1 MTSRVAGVLQRTQGS
16 AVSHFGAI
24 WTRDTFRINT
34 LLIKY
39 RTARAGSGAP
49 HAQCCQ
55 VLGFPME
62 FGYFNTVVGGCFSFQ
77 KRVFYPPERDFYQGT
92 PSKCDWASEL
102 VLSSNWAGFCWQNL
116 ATLLTRAGLICS
128 ENGHCTSDTKHTGLL
143 RAILLIR

>member
-1 MTSRVAGVLQRTQGS
+1 MSRTVHPMTSRVAGVLQRTQGS

-77 KRVFYPPERDFYQGT
+77 KRVFYSPERDFYQGT

-102 VLSSNWAGFCWQNL
+102 VLSSNWAGFVGKTWQPCS
-116 ATLLTRAGLICS
+116 RGQGLYAPR
-128 ENGHCTSDTKHTGLL
+128 TDTALVIQNTQVC
-143 RAILLIR
+143 